1 MARVAVVKNEGQ
13 AIGYGDIREMVKR
26 SIDLLGGVREF
37 INPGER
43 VFVKPNTL
51 FPRAPEFA
59 VTTHP
64 TVVQAVVDIA
74 LKEGKAGKVIV
85 SDIPRLKL
93 MARDVLKETGI
104 EAAANEAG
112 AEVTYIDEDPQVE
125 VEIPGGVVMSRTLLP
140 KTVLSVDKIIY
151 IPKLKTH
158 YITKIT
164 AAVKSAHGLQV
175 DEERKKFHRE
185 DLHHKLVDLLRVI
198 KPHLCV
204 VDALTVME
212 GQGPAFGNP
221 VRFDTI
227 VTGFDPVAV
236 DSVCA
241 SMMGFD
247 PFEIP
252 TIRIAH
258 QGGLG
263 QGELQRIDVV
273 GNSLEDVTKRIR
285 RADHNIEGVHPKIE
299 TFVGGTCVG
308 CLTSSRGFI
317 DAITAR
323 GLIDKLDKLSVVTG
337 LDVNFG
343 HEPTGEMVFVL
354 GDCAEKYRDK
364 GIFIP
369 GCIPFDSWTV
379 AIRKVEEFVEKKEER
394 GKAVE

>member
-1 MARVAVVKNEGQ
+1 MTRVAIVKNHRQTSALE
-13 AIGYGDIREMVKR
+13 DVREMVKK
-26 SIDLLGGVREF
+26 SIDLLGGIGQF

-43 VFVKPNTL
+43 VFIKPCTL
-51 FPRAPEFA
+51 FPKAPEFA
-59 VTTHP
+59 VTTDP
-64 TVVQAVVDIA
+64 KVVQAVVDIA
-74 LKEGKAGKVIV
+74 LQEGKAGKVVV

-93 MARDVLKETGI
+93 MARDVLKESGI

-112 AEVTYIDEDPQVE
+112 GEVTYIDEDPQVE
-125 VEIPGGVVMSRTLLP
+125 VDIPGGMVMSKTLLP
-140 KTVLSVDKIIY
+140 KTVFSVDKIIY

-175 DEERKKFHRE
+175 DGEREKFHRE
-185 DLHHKLVDLLRVI
+185 DLHHKLVDLLRVV
-198 KPHLCV
+198 KPHLCI

-227 VTGFDPVAV
+227 VSGPDPVAV

-258 QGGLG
+258 IDGLG
-263 QGELQRIDVV
+263 QGDLKHINIV
-273 GNSLEDVTKRIR
+273 GNSLEEVRKRVK
-285 RADHNIEGVHPKIE
+285 RADHNIEGVHSKIE

-317 DAITAR
+317 DSIIAR
-323 GLIDKLDKLSVVTG
+323 GLIEKLDKLSVVTG
-337 LDVNFG
+337 LDINFG

-379 AIRKVEEFVEKKEER
+379 AIRKVEEYVERKGGGR
-394 GKAVE
+394 L